1 MKRPLSVTL
10 IAGAYMLLGLVSIV
24 AILGSL
30 IAGPFQFNLGFFLL
44 PVGLGL
50 LKGKPS
56 SRRWALFWAGL
67 TGISIAVAYVVLL
80 VSDGPAGTESA
91 AVGWLRVIFYT
102 VPAVMLAGCIAIW
115 RALAS
120 SKALAF
126 FAEPG
131 PAPGAAH
138 EG

>member
-10 IAGAYMLLGLVSIV
+10 IAGAYMLLGVISIV
-24 AILGSL
+24 AILNSL
-30 IAGPFQFNLGFFLL
+30 LAGAFQFNLGFFLL

-50 LKGKPS
+50 RKGKPS

-67 TGISIAVAYVVLL
+67 TGISIAVAYIVLFASDAPAESESVV
-80 VSDGPAGTESA
+80 SE
-91 AVGWLRVIFYT
+91 WLRVIFYT
-102 VPAVMLAGCIAIW
+102 LPGVLLAGCIAIW
-115 RALAS
+115 RALTS
-120 SKALAF
+120 PKVLAF